1 MKSGTHQIV
10 IEVIVVGCLFLFSF
24 MLLWPGM
31 RQAAFHPDEAHK
43 ISESYFFDLILN
55 RDVANPRWQDDFY
68 ARTNPPVGKYIMGA
82 WLMLRGHH
90 FDSSGLQDEFERL
103 WQRPDKLLKAVPS
116 PVLYSGRLL
125 SMIFGVMCCLLTY
138 ALGRWAGGVATGVL
152 SWVLLLF
159 HPLFKDF
166 CRLAM
171 TDMILLTFMTMI
183 VVVSITCMKL
193 ATAMSDSRQRPS
205 KWQWLGAAFTCG
217 ALLPGIIIALA
228 AGTKLNGALSGI
240 LFLIVAFIGF
250 VMQRMMKEGRQ
261 LNGPPAGLFFC
272 MAVLGAVLS
281 VLFFIAL
288 NPYLYGNPVDKL
300 MELSAVYKDWMQKQM
315 ISPGEP
321 LFLWQQ
327 KVAAMGYYHFIQ
339 PFFFLPGWRSFFQSA
354 PGLFFFMT
362 GVVVMIWRMVKS
374 LTLGQVPETES
385 VLLAWLVVYG
395 VGITAWIPVAWP
407 RYFLPLCPMAAL
419 YTALGLTA
427 LCASAGRCIRR
438 YRSGAVERVAT
449 VGHHYG
455 LGRKMAVLTLAAA
468 GVVVWLY
475 TLLLASLPPT
485 AIWDVGREKLEK
497 LYEKGRSSRIT
508 AANSLFNR
516 GDLMRL
522 GQSDEK
528 ALKFYEQGRDM
539 VEKSDISRIYEEKSI
554 RIALQVAGI
563 YNRLEKYSLAVEAM
577 IDHLN
582 GLRRVRDGL
591 HSRDPKVLAA
601 FDKLIRHKE
610 DLLGELREKAGR

>member
-1 MKSGTHQIV
+1 
-10 IEVIVVGCLFLFSF
+10 
-24 MLLWPGM
+24 
-31 RQAAFHPDEAHK
+31 
-43 ISESYFFDLILN
+43 
-55 RDVANPRWQDDFY
+55 
-68 ARTNPPVGKYIMGA
+68 
-82 WLMLRGHH
+82 
-90 FDSSGLQDEFERL
+90 
-103 WQRPDKLLKAVPS
+103 
-116 PVLYSGRLL
+116 
-125 SMIFGVMCCLLTY
+125 
-138 ALGRWAGGVATGVL
+138 
-152 SWVLLLF
+152 
-159 HPLFKDF
+159 
-166 CRLAM
+166 
-171 TDMILLTFMTMI
+171 
-183 VVVSITCMKL
+183 
-193 ATAMSDSRQRPS
+193 
-205 KWQWLGAAFTCG
+205 
-217 ALLPGIIIALA
+217 
-228 AGTKLNGALSGI
+228 
-240 LFLIVAFIGF
+240 
-250 VMQRMMKEGRQ
+250 
-261 LNGPPAGLFFC
+261 
-272 MAVLGAVLS
+272 
-281 VLFFIAL
+281 
-288 NPYLYGNPVDKL
+288 
-300 MELSAVYKDWMQKQM
+300 
-315 ISPGEP
+315 
-321 LFLWQQ
+321 
-327 KVAAMGYYHFIQ
+327 
-339 PFFFLPGWRSFFQSA
+339 
-354 PGLFFFMT
+354 MT
-362 GVVVMIWRMVKS
+362 GVVVMIWRMVKL

-485 AIWDVGREKLEK
+485 VIWDVGREKLEK

-528 ALKFYEQGRDM
+528 
-539 VEKSDISRIYEEKSI
+539 SI
-554 RIALQVAGI
+554 RIKLQVAGI

-582 GLRRVRDGL
+582 GLKRVRDGL